1 MFPSLT
7 SSKQKKSITT
17 IGFYNVENLFDTID
31 NPNTADDDFT
41 ADGKKKWNN
50 KRYRIKIKKLGSV
63 ISQLGLNRSKYPPA
77 IVGLV
82 EVENAKVVE
91 DLVNS
96 SNLRK
101 HHYGFAHYDS
111 PDERG
116 IDVAL
121 LYNKHAF
128 EYLGSETHPVFLTNE
143 EGERDYTRDIL
154 RVTGN
159 LHGELVHILV
169 NHWSSRREGA
179 TETEH
184 KRIIAAETARSVITE
199 IRDKNFDAKI
209 IVMGDFNDDPTSKSV
224 KDYLVAKDFHNPMT
238 SLLDREETGTL
249 TYDGKWNLFDQIIFS
264 NNFLEKKEG
273 EFYFKHAEVFN
284 KEWLKIFKGKLKGSP
299 FRTYI
304 GKWYQGGFSDHFPV
318 YAFLK
323 KKS

>member
-1 MFPSLT
+1 MFPSLST
-7 SSKQKKSITT
+7 SKQSKKITT
-17 IGFYNVENLFDTID
+17 IGFYNVENLFDTVD
-31 NPNTADDDFT
+31 NPKTFDDDFT
-41 ADGKKKWNN
+41 SDGKKKWNYR
-50 KRYRIKIKKLGSV
+50 RYKVKIKKLSSV
-63 ISQLGLNRSKYPPA
+63 ISQLGMNRSKYPPA
-77 IVGLV
+77 LVGLV
-82 EVENAKVVE
+82 EVENAKVVS

-96 SNLRK
+96 SNLSK

-121 LYNKHAF
+121 LYNKQVF
-128 EYLGSETHPVFLTNE
+128 EYLGSETFPVFLENE

-154 RVTGN
+154 KVTGN
-159 LHGELVHILV
+159 LHGELVHVLV

-179 TETEH
+179 AETEH
-184 KRIIAAETARSVITE
+184 KRITAAETARSI
-199 IRDKNFDAKI
+199 IYNIKDKESNPKI

-224 KDYLVAKDFHNPMT
+224 KEHLVANDFHNPMK
-238 SLLDREETGTL
+238 SLLDRDETGTL

-264 NNFLEKKEG
+264 NNFLEKEEG
-273 EFYFKHAEVFN
+273 KLYFKHAEVFN

-323 KKS
+323 KKD